1 VTAVTAPRIGYV
13 LGTAAGGTWRHV
25 GMLARGSAAAGYSVR
40 VFGPAGTASLLG
52 LAEAGP
58 RGSVADGQVVFET
71 VSIGDHVRP
80 AGDTAAIRRLRRRL
94 IGMTADVVHAHG
106 IRAGA
111 LAALALRPYPGA
123 RWPGGRLPK
132 LVVTVHNAPPLAA
145 SAARIYGLLERLVAW
160 RADVVLCVSSDLA
173 ARMRPLRAR
182 EVGRA
187 VVAARAAATADV
199 RPADL
204 RATDL
209 RATDLRADGRP
220 VVLGVGRLAAQ
231 KGFET
236 LVAAAAR
243 WRDRRPEPLLAIAGT
258 GPLAGDLARQARDL
272 GVAVRFLGWQD
283 DLTGLL
289 AAADVFA
296 LPSGWEGQ
304 PMILQ
309 EALCAGC
316 PIVAADV
323 GGVRELTG
331 DSGALLVSPG
341 DPAAFAAAVLSVL
354 DDADLAAKLSRAAA
368 RRAAALPTE
377 SAAIA
382 AALELYRRLRP

>member
-1 VTAVTAPRIGYV
+1 MTAVTTLQVGYV
-13 LGTAAGGTWRHV
+13 LGTAAGGTGRHV
-25 GMLARGSAAAGYSVR
+25 GMLARGAAAAGFGVR
-40 VFGPAGTASLLG
+40 VFGPASTAALLG
-52 LAEAGP
+52 LAETGP
-58 RGSVADGQVVFET
+58 RGSVPDDQVAFEIVSVSDGL
-71 VSIGDHVRP
+71 RP
-80 AGDTAAIRRLRRRL
+80 PGDTAAIWRLRRRL
-94 IGMTADVVHAHG
+94 IGMAADVVHAHG
-106 IRAGA
+106 MRAGA

-123 RWPGGRLPK
+123 RWPGGRLPA
-132 LVVTVHNAPPLAA
+132 LVVTVHNAPPPAA

-173 ARMRPLRAR
+173 ARMRLRRAR
-182 EVGRA
+182 DVGRA
-187 VVAARAAATADV
+187 VVAAPAPVTADV

-204 RATDL
+204 RA
-209 RATDLRADGRP
+209 DGRP
-220 VVLGVGRLAAQ
+220 VVLCVGRLAAQ
-231 KGFET
+231 KGFDT

-258 GPLAGDLARQARDL
+258 GPLADELARQAGDL

-283 DLTGLL
+283 DLAGLL

-296 LPSGWEGQ
+296 LPSKWEGQ
-304 PMILQ
+304 PMIVQ
-309 EALCAGC
+309 EALRAGR

-331 DSGALLVSPG
+331 DSAALLVSPG

-354 DDADLAAKLSRAAA
+354 DDAKLAAKLATAAA

-377 SAAIA
+377 TDAIE
-382 AALELYRRLRP
+382 AALALYQRLRP